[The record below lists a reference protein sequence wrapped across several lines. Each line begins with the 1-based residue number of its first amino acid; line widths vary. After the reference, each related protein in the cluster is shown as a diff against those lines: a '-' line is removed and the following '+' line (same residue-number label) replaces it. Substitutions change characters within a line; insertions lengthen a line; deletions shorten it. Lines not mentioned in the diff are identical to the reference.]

1 MTDQANA
8 GADGSVSQTFDITG
22 ARALIEGRFEEIVVR
37 VEAGRIAEISGSEGA
52 GNRAR
57 LDGRGLLLL
66 PGIVDI
72 HGDAFERSLMPRP
85 GVRFPPALAFDEAD
99 RLMAG
104 FGITTA
110 MHGVTYS
117 WEPGLRGRDTFL
129 ALAETLRARRSR
141 LRCDTHMHLRFE
153 VQNHDG
159 LEDVAP
165 LIADGSIGVV
175 AFNNHLADTRRDLEI
190 PEKLARHAGRTGLS
204 VEAFREL
211 VDRIAQS
218 DAETQATIE
227 TLASMANAAGVPLLS
242 HDDPDTETRARYRR
256 LGAHTAEFPLSG
268 AVAADARAHGEHVV
282 MGGPNV
288 LRGGSHKSG
297 NPSAADLVAD
307 ELCSVLSSDYYYP
320 APLHAAFRL
329 AGDGILPLE
338 RAWNLVSANP
348 ADALRMADRGRI
360 ETGRRADLLLVDQ
373 GPDRDNFP
381 DVVATF
387 VDGRQVFRSDMR
399 LS

>member
-1 MTDQANA
+1 MTDTAYA
-8 GADGSVSQTFDITG
+8 SAEGSVPQSIDVTG
-22 ARALIEGRFEEIVVR
+22 ARALVEGRFEEIVIR
-37 VEAGRIAEISGSEGA
+37 VEAGRIAEISGSEG
-52 GNRAR
+52 GGGRAR

-85 GVRFPPALAFDEAD
+85 GVRFPPELAFDEAD

-165 LIADGSIGVV
+165 LIADGSFGVV
-175 AFNNHLADTRRDLEI
+175 AFNDHLADTRRDLET
-190 PEKLARHAGRTGLS
+190 PDKLARHAGRAGLS
-204 VEAFREL
+204 VDAFRKL
-211 VDRIAQS
+211 VDRIAQR
-218 DAETQATIE
+218 DAETQATIGA
-227 TLASMANAAGVPLLS
+227 LASMANAAGVPLLS
-242 HDDPDTETRARYRR
+242 HDDPDKETRAQYRA
-256 LGAHTAEFPLSG
+256 LGAYTAEFPLSG
-268 AVAADARAHGEHVV
+268 DVAAAARAHGEHVV

-288 LRGGSHKSG
+288 LRGASHKIG

-307 ELCSVLSSDYYYP
+307 KLCSVLSSDYYYP
-320 APLHAAFRL
+320 APLHAAFLL
-329 AGDGILPLE
+329 AADGILPLE
-338 RAWNLVSANP
+338 QAWDLVSANP
-348 ADALRMADRGRI
+348 ADALGMKDRGQI
-360 ETGRRADLLLVDQ
+360 EIGRRADLLLVDP
-373 GPDRDNFP
+373 GSDGAPFP
-381 DVVATF
+381 DVVATL
-387 VDGRQVFRSDMR
+387 VEGRQVFRSDVR
-399 LS
+399 RS